1 MDSLDRA
8 HRYTYCGQMLPASG
22 KKPAPPSS
30 SLQPELVLLG
40 LLIQQ
45 ECHGYELYRRFSET
59 LAGLWHM
66 SESQIYATLKHLEE
80 KNLLMAS
87 SSWEGL
93 AVSRRILSPTS
104 TGRVHFKSW
113 LASPS
118 PCRSRALRLE
128 FLSRLYFA
136 SVLTPNTVTT
146 IIEDQRNSV
155 LKSLQRIQDKLQK
168 PGNKIRMPGDW
179 PSKGWP
185 MTLPPP
191 TQLWSTLEWIDAS
204 IIPAVK
210 GDTQ

>member
-8 HRYTYCGQMLPASG
+8 HRYTYCGQMHPASG
-22 KKPAPPSS
+22 KEPAHPSS
-30 SLQPELVLLG
+30 SFQPELVLLG

-59 LAGLWHM
+59 LAGLWHI
-66 SESQIYATLKHLEE
+66 SESQMYATLKRLEE
-80 KNLLMAS
+80 KNLLTAS

-104 TGRVHFKSW
+104 TGRVRFESW

-118 PCRSRALRLE
+118 PCRPRALKLE

-136 SVLTPNTVTT
+136 SVLAPDMVPTM
-146 IIEDQRNSV
+146 IEDQRNSV
-155 LKSLQRIQDKLQK
+155 LKSLQRIQEKLQK
-168 PGNKIRMPGDW
+168 PGKQEPDAKWLAIRRLADVF
-179 PSKGWP
+179 
-185 MTLPPP
+185 TT
-191 TQLWSTLEWIDAS
+191 TQLRSTLEWIDVS
-204 IIPAVK
+204 IIPVIK